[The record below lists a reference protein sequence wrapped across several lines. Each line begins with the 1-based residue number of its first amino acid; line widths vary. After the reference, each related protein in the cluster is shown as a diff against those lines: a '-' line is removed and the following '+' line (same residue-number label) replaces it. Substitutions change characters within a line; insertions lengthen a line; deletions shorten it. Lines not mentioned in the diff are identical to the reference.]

1 MTTRLAA
8 IVVFIWMASVALG
21 FGGIA
26 EALKALG

>member
-1 MTTRLAA
+1 MTARLT
-8 IVVFIWMASVALG
+8 VALTLIYVAAFVS